1 MNYFNTQNKKDCCAC
16 SACILGCPVQA
27 ISFVNDGE
35 GFAYP
40 VIDKETCINCG
51 LCERICPVNS
61 PKYDNSDTP
70 EVYASL
76 LKDTEERKKSTS
88 GGLFYAIAEWVIKKG
103 GVVFGAAMDEQHQ
116 VRHIAVEN
124 YLDLQLLRGSKY
136 VQSAMGDT
144 FLQVRRYLQAG
155 RWCYFTGTG
164 CQVAGLKAFLRKEY
178 STLITTD
185 IVCHGVPSQWL
196 YDQHITYLEKKHKG
210 KVIDYHFRNNEKGS
224 GGEIF
229 KVEAPN
235 GKIKKIINPTYNLSP
250 YLYSF
255 MYGMTSRWSCY
266 DCKFA
271 RIPRQG
277 DITLADYWGVKEFFP
292 DIDNSKGVSLCLIN
306 TEQGKKV
313 WKVIKGTCEYSAS
326 NVQDAAKHNG
336 NLTGVSQPHNIR
348 ATIYEKIKKDGY
360 ETVAE
365 NEFRHQRYNR
375 IRVNAWINQSRL
387 LSACLNGLSWIKH
400 KIV

>member
-1 MNYFNTQNKKDCCAC
+1 MSYFKTQNKKDCCAC
-16 SACILGCPVQA
+16 SACIQGCPVQA
-27 ISFVNDGE
+27 ISFVNDVE

-40 VIDKETCINCG
+40 AIDKDTCINCG
-51 LCERICPVNS
+51 LCERICPVSNS
-61 PKYDNSDTP
+61 KYDNSEAP

-76 LKDTEERKKSTS
+76 LKDVEERKKSTS
-88 GGLFYAIAEWVIKKG
+88 GGLFYAIAEWVLEKG
-103 GVVFGAAMDEQHQ
+103 GVVFGAAMNEHHQ
-116 VRHIAVEN
+116 VRHITVEN
-124 YLDLQLLRGSKY
+124 NLDLQLLRGSKY

-144 FLQVRRYLQAG
+144 FLQVKKKLEEG

-164 CQVAGLKAFLRKEY
+164 CQVAGLKAFLRKDY
-178 STLITTD
+178 STLITSD

-196 YDQHITYLEKKHKG
+196 YDQHISYIEKKYKG
-210 KVIDYHFRNNEKGS
+210 TVIEYQFRNNEKGT

-229 KVEAPN
+229 LVDTPK
-235 GKIKKIINPTYNLSP
+235 GKIKKVINPTYNLSP

-292 DIDNSKGVSLCLIN
+292 DLDNSKGVSLCLTN

-313 WKVIKGTCEYSAS
+313 WEAVKEKCEFRES
-326 NVQDAAKHNG
+326 NIINAAKYNG
-336 NLTGVSQPHNIR
+336 NLIGTSQPHKIR
-348 ATIYEKIKKDGY
+348 PSIYDKIKKDGY
-360 ETVAE
+360 GKVVVE
-365 NEFRHQRYNR
+365 EFRHPRHNS
-375 IRVNAWINQSRL
+375 IRMNVWINQSGFL
-387 LSACLNGLSWIKH
+387 KACVKGLAWLKH
-400 KIV
+400 KFV